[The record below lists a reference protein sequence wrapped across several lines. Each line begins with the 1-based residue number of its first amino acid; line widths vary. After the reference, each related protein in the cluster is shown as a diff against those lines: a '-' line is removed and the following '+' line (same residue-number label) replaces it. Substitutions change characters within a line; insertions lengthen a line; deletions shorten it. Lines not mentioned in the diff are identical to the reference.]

1 MIRGPDANESE
12 NGHQA
17 LARSWLSA
25 LSEPA
30 ALIRTNGELLESNR
44 AFRRQFPDARSGMQL
59 AAILAD
65 TAEKLSRYLL
75 ACLSGGEPLLGAIH
89 SRSGHRFTC
98 RGSRLSLPGQD
109 TILLRVA
116 EPDERFARLTTTV
129 KDLNTLL
136 RQREHEKAL
145 LHEALSERDILHR
158 ELQHRVKNN
167 LQMLSGLLRAAK
179 SDHEDEA
186 ARLALDD
193 ASQRFAAVSAA
204 HQSLYQLESLKS
216 VPADPLISQIAKAAA
231 LSSERESQMEC
242 FIADVRLPNDICTP
256 LALIVNE
263 LVTNALKHA
272 RIATAPLKVEVK
284 LTADDGIALLEVQD
298 NGSGFHVP
306 VIAKRGSG
314 IGLVKGL
321 VRQLRGKLEIDTA
334 EGTRFC
340 VSFPLPQV
348 E

>member
-1 MIRGPDANESE
+1 M
-12 NGHQA
+12 
-17 LARSWLSA
+17 
-25 LSEPA
+25 
-30 ALIRTNGELLESNR
+30 
-44 AFRRQFPDARSGMQL
+44 
-59 AAILAD
+59 
-65 TAEKLSRYLL
+65 
-75 ACLSGGEPLLGAIH
+75 LGAIH

-98 RGSRLSLPGQD
+98 RGSRLPLPGQD

-116 EPDERFARLTTTV
+116 ELDERFARLTTTV
-129 KDLNTLL
+129 KDLNNLL

-167 LQMLSGLLRAAK
+167 LQMLGGLLRAAK

-186 ARLALDD
+186 ARTALED

-216 VPADPLISQIAKAAA
+216 VSADPLIPQIAKAAA
-231 LSSERESQMEC
+231 LSSER
-242 FIADVRLPNDICTP
+242 DVQIVCSIGEIRLPNDICTP
-256 LALIVNE
+256 LALVVNE
-263 LVTNALKHA
+263 LVTNAVKHA
-272 RIATAPLKVEVK
+272 RTTPASLTVIVK
-284 LTADDGIALLEVQD
+284 LTAADGIARLEVQD
-298 NGSGFHVP
+298 NGSGFHAP
-306 VIAKRGSG
+306 TIAKRGSG
-314 IGLVKGL
+314 IGLVRGL

-334 EGTRFC
+334 EGTRLR